1 VRITQLLGGIE
12 NYAAAPTAWQLE
24 QIKVLQTMLNT
35 ASPESRKLTQEDL
48 PALNKM
54 MNEAG
59 VPHIAIPRG
68 SAGGPPAVPPPAWS
82 APQKLIHRKGRKGI
96 PLGRRNGM
104 PRKPRY
110 NEKQIIRLIRE
121 VDAGAAS
128 VDDVARR
135 IGVHPRTVEKWRNK
149 YEGMSV
155 TEAMRLRQL
164 EDENRRLKHALGEL
178 TLDNQAL
185 REIVAKKF

>member
-1 VRITQLLGGIE
+1 
-12 NYAAAPTAWQLE
+12 
-24 QIKVLQTMLNT
+24 
-35 ASPESRKLTQEDL
+35 
-48 PALNKM
+48 
-54 MNEAG
+54 
-59 VPHIAIPRG
+59 
-68 SAGGPPAVPPPAWS
+68 
-82 APQKLIHRKGRKGI
+82 
-96 PLGRRNGM
+96 M

-121 VDAGAAS
+121 IDAGAAS

-135 IGVHPRTVEKWRNK
+135 IGLHPRTVEKWRNK

>member
-1 VRITQLLGGIE
+1 
-12 NYAAAPTAWQLE
+12 
-24 QIKVLQTMLNT
+24 
-35 ASPESRKLTQEDL
+35 
-48 PALNKM
+48 
-54 MNEAG
+54 
-59 VPHIAIPRG
+59 
-68 SAGGPPAVPPPAWS
+68 
-82 APQKLIHRKGRKGI
+82 
-96 PLGRRNGM
+96 M